1 MATKTITIRKGQ
13 TEPEVNP
20 FTVDVSIKAGDDVE
34 WKCGEDGDFLVCF
47 DDTPFDESHFHKA
60 RKRSGPIKITLK
72 EGEKYCK
79 YSVEINGQWL
89 DPGIIVR
96 P

>member
-34 WKCGEDGDFLVCF
+34 WQCDEDVLVCF
-47 DDTPFDESHFHKA
+47 DETPFDESHFSRA
-60 RKRSGPIKITLK
+60 RKRSGPITTTV
-72 EGEKYCK
+72 EGGEEKYCK

>member
-1 MATKTITIRKGQ
+1 MAVKPVTIKKGL
-13 TEPEVNP
+13 TRLMVHP
-20 FTVDVSIKAGDDVE
+20 FVQDVSIADGDQVE
-34 WKCGEDGDFLVCF
+34 WQCDEDFLVCF
-47 DDTPFDESHFHKA
+47 DETPFDESHFSRA
-60 RKRSGPIKITLK
+60 RKRSGPMTTTV
-72 EGEKYCK
+72 EGGEEKYCK